1 VVKLEEIFVGGKD
14 ISRYITACFF
24 GFDKEKKIKIV
35 ARGGYIKKAID
46 ILAILIRDHIKDPEY
61 EIIVKSEP
69 FENRNVSAI
78 EITLTGSKKEKR
90 IEEEG

>member
-1 VVKLEEIFVGGKD
+1 VEILEDIYIGGKD

-24 GFDKEKKIKIV
+24 GFDKEKKIKII

-46 ILAILIRDHIKDPEY
+46 ILAILIRDHIQDPEY

-78 EITLTGSKKEKR
+78 EIILTGDKKKKE
-90 IEEEG
+90 E

>member
-1 VVKLEEIFVGGKD
+1 VINIEEIFVGGKD

-61 EIIVKSEP
+61 DIIVKSEP

-78 EITLTGSKKEKR
+78 EITLTGSKKSKV
-90 IEEEG
+90 EEEE

>member
-1 VVKLEEIFVGGKD
+1 MEEIFIGAKD

-24 GFDKEKKIKIV
+24 GFDKERKIKIV

-46 ILAILIRDHIKDPEY
+46 ILAILIRDHIEDPEY
-61 EIIVKSEP
+61 EIVVKSEP

-78 EITLTGSKKEKR
+78 EIILTGNKKDKEK
-90 IEEEG
+90 E

>member
-1 VVKLEEIFVGGKD
+1 MKIVEEIFIGAKD

-24 GFDKEKKIKIV
+24 GFDKERKIKIV

-46 ILAILIRDHIKDPEY
+46 ILAILIRDHIEDPEY
-61 EIIVKSEP
+61 EIVVKSEP

-78 EITLTGSKKEKR
+78 EIILTGNKKDKEK
-90 IEEEG
+90 E

>member
-1 VVKLEEIFVGGKD
+1 VKIVEEIFIGAKD

-61 EIIVKSEP
+61 DIIVKSEP

-78 EITLTGSKKEKR
+78 EITLTGSKKSKV
-90 IEEEG
+90 EEEE

>member
-1 VVKLEEIFVGGKD
+1 MEEIYVGSKD

-24 GFDKEKKIKIV
+24 GFDKEKEIKII

-46 ILAILIRDHIKDPEY
+46 ILAILIRDHIKNPEY
-61 EIIVKSEP
+61 TIEVKSEP

-78 EITLTGSKKEKR
+78 EILLTGEKKKE
-90 IEEEG
+90 

>member
-1 VVKLEEIFVGGKD
+1 MIIIEEIYVGGKD

-24 GFDKEKKIKIV
+24 GFDKEKKIKII

-61 EIIVKSEP
+61 SIVVKSES

-78 EITLTGSKKEKR
+78 EIVLSGDKKKD
-90 IEEEG
+90 

>member
-1 VVKLEEIFVGGKD
+1 VKIVEEIFIGAKD

-24 GFDKEKKIKIV
+24 GFDKERKIKIV

-46 ILAILIRDHIKDPEY
+46 ILAILIRDHIEDPEY
-61 EIIVKSEP
+61 EIVVKSEP

-78 EITLTGSKKEKR
+78 EIILTGNKKDKEK
-90 IEEEG
+90 E

>member
-1 VVKLEEIFVGGKD
+1 MVNIEEIFVGSKD

-61 EIIVKSEP
+61 EIVVKSEP

-78 EITLTGSKKEKR
+78 EIILTGSKKEKK

>member
-1 VVKLEEIFVGGKD
+1 MIIIEEVFVGAKD

-24 GFDKEKKIKIV
+24 ALDKEKKIKII

-46 ILAILIRDHIKDPEY
+46 ILAILIRDHIKNAEY
-61 EIIVKSEP
+61 SIIVKSEP

-78 EITLTGSKKEKR
+78 EIVLTEDRKKDAST
-90 IEEEG
+90 

>member
-1 VVKLEEIFVGGKD
+1 MINIAEEIFVGAKD

-24 GFDKEKKIKIV
+24 GFDKERKIKII

-46 ILAILIRDHIKDPEY
+46 ILAILIRDHIEDPEY

-69 FENRNVSAI
+69 FEDRKVTAI
-78 EITLTGSKKEKR
+78 EIILTGDKKKKV
-90 IEEEG
+90 EE